1 MCEEDKRL
9 IMDVLAV
16 IRVIREPDRLCT
28 TWTVSPMDATGYTL
42 MAYLPRPGQKN
53 HVVEVTHDDISMI
66 ESVNIMRVRVG
77 VVQFPSGAA
86 GTWALKIRITSHRC
100 PVPSLCSPLHAIF
113 LPAHADIFEQMP
125 SHVQHVR
132 RAESECEEGDI
143 DGGAGCGRGKWS
155 RRQLGED
162 YLGDVD
168 GESQQASQEACRGW
182 YLKCVQDVDMRTG
195 EGCGGT

>member
-1 MCEEDKRL
+1 MEGSVEVGTELPDDDGEGGDNTIRPLLTEVVCEEDKRL

-100 PVPSLCSPLHAIF
+100 PVTYSTYDALR
-113 LPAHADIFEQMP
+113 
-125 SHVQHVR
+125 VNVR
-132 RAESECEEGDI
+132 RVILTGALSAESGGGGWARTISGMLTGNPNKRAKRPAE
-143 DGGAGCGRGKWS
+143 DGI
-155 RRQLGED
+155 
-162 YLGDVD
+162 
-168 GESQQASQEACRGW
+168 
-182 YLKCVQDVDMRTG
+182 
-195 EGCGGT
+195 